1 MFKKSI
7 HIQFHIHLSN
17 EIAFDSA
24 SGVFNGAD
32 NVCSINDALFRFF
45 SDHPKYS
52 FVSHLAVNCHSFE
65 SSLPFLKFTIDGIT
79 ADFSY
84 SVYSGVIQ
92 ALLKNNPEVE
102 LGAPFA
108 SEVCVDVTVL
118 QENEFTQSPVNATI
132 VNRNVDLTPISA
144 IPELVG
150 DKSARVVDALRIPSE
165 LVERV
170 TNAGLCEEAVVVL
183 EAIHVVLSLNR
194 IVACD
199 ASYLWGGFPFSAST
213 SPSTL
218 TSPSNSTSP
227 SISTSP
233 PNSTLPS
240 NSTTSPSNSTS
251 PSTPT
256 ITTTTLPSTTLV
268 NYNLNALFAELLHHS
283 YIVIGKLLPS
293 WLEAIFFFTPQ
304 LFSFATRK
312 LFLFLLLLR
321 VTL

>member
-1 MFKKSI
+1 MNLLDASSSYLVFKKSI

-45 SDHPKYS
+45 SEHPKYS

-65 SSLPFLKFTIDGIT
+65 SSLPFLKFTVNGIT

-183 EAIHVVLSLNR
+183 EAIHTLLSLNR

-199 ASYLWGGFPFSAST
+199 ASYLWGGFPFSASAV
-213 SPSTL
+213 SF
-218 TSPSNSTSP
+218 
-227 SISTSP
+227 
-233 PNSTLPS
+233 
-240 NSTTSPSNSTS
+240 NSTS
-251 PSTPT
+251 PSTSTSTTSPST
-256 ITTTTLPSTTLV
+256 STTTLPSTSTSPSNSTLPSTTLV

-283 YIVIGKLLPS
+283 CIVIGKLLPS

-304 LFSFATRK
+304 LFSFATRR

>member
-1 MFKKSI
+1 M
-7 HIQFHIHLSN
+7 
-17 EIAFDSA
+17 
-24 SGVFNGAD
+24 
-32 NVCSINDALFRFF
+32 
-45 SDHPKYS
+45 
-52 FVSHLAVNCHSFE
+52 
-65 SSLPFLKFTIDGIT
+65 KFTVNGIT

-150 DKSARVVDALRIPSE
+150 DQSARVVDALRIPSE

-199 ASYLWGGFPFSAST
+199 ASYLWGGFPFSASAV
-213 SPSTL
+213 SF
-218 TSPSNSTSP
+218 NSTSP
-227 SISTSP
+227 STSTSP

-240 NSTTSPSNSTS
+240 TSTTSPSTSTSPPNSTS
-251 PSTPT
+251 PSTS
-256 ITTTTLPSTTLV
+256 TTTTTTIPSTTLV

-283 YIVIGKLLPS
+283 CIVIGKLLPS

>member
-1 MFKKSI
+1 MFKKGI

-32 NVCSINDALFRFF
+32 NVCSVNEALFRFF
-45 SDHPKYS
+45 SEHPKYS

-65 SSLPFLKFTIDGIT
+65 SALPFLKFTVDGIT

-92 ALLKNNPEVE
+92 ALLKSNPEAE

-132 VNRNVDLTPISA
+132 VNRSVDLTPISA

-183 EAIHVVLSLNR
+183 EAIRVVLSLNR

-199 ASYLWGGFPFSAST
+199 VPYLWGGFPFSASAV
-213 SPSTL
+213 PST
-218 TSPSNSTSP
+218 
-227 SISTSP
+227 
-233 PNSTLPS
+233 
-240 NSTTSPSNSTS
+240 STS
-251 PSTPT
+251 PSTSL
-256 ITTTTLPSTTLV
+256 TTLPSTTLV

-283 YIVIGKLLPS
+283 CIVIGRLLPS

-312 LFLFLLLLR
+312 LFLSLLLLR

>member
-1 MFKKSI
+1 MNLLDASSSYLVFKKSI

-17 EIAFDSA
+17 EIAYDSA

-65 SSLPFLKFTIDGIT
+65 SALPFLKFTVNGIT

-218 TSPSNSTSP
+218 TSPSTS
-227 SISTSP
+227 
-233 PNSTLPS
+233 
-240 NSTTSPSNSTS
+240 TSPSNSTS
-251 PSTPT
+251 PSTSAVPST
-256 ITTTTLPSTTLV
+256 STTTTTTLPSTTLV

-283 YIVIGKLLPS
+283 CIVIGKLLPS

>member
-32 NVCSINDALFRFF
+32 NVCSVNDALFRFF
-45 SDHPKYS
+45 SEHPKYS

-65 SSLPFLKFTIDGIT
+65 SSLPFLKFTVDGIT

-92 ALLKNNPEVE
+92 ALLKNNPKVE

-108 SEVCVDVTVL
+108 SEMCVDVTVL

-165 LVERV
+165 LVERA
-170 TNAGLCEEAVVVL
+170 TNAGLCEKAVVVL

-199 ASYLWGGFPFSAST
+199 ASYLWGGFPFSASAV
-213 SPSTL
+213 SF
-218 TSPSNSTSP
+218 
-227 SISTSP
+227 
-233 PNSTLPS
+233 
-240 NSTTSPSNSTS
+240 NSTS
-251 PSTPT
+251 PSTSTSTTSPST
-256 ITTTTLPSTTLV
+256 SAVPSTSTTTTTTLPSTTLV

-283 YIVIGKLLPS
+283 CIVIGKLLPS